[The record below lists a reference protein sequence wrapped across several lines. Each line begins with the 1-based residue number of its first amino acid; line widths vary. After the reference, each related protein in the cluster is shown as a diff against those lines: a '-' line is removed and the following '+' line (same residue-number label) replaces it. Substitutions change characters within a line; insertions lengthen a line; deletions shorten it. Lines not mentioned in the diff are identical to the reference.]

1 MDRDFL
7 QNRITAAK
15 ALVIAYEQAVDALS
29 AAGGVQSYTLDT
41 TQSRQTVT
49 RADIPALNGMIDTLL
64 NRVATLE
71 ARLGGSRAGSVYL
84 GPAW

>member
-1 MDRDFL
+1 MNRDFW
-7 QNRITAAK
+7 QNRLTAAK
-15 ALVIAYEQAVDALS
+15 ALALAYENAIEALS

-49 RADIPALNGMIDTLL
+49 RADIPALNSMLDSIY

-71 ARLGGSRAGSVYL
+71 ARLRVCGGGSVYAR
-84 GPAW
+84 PAF